1 MLIPN
6 EVDLKERNMA
16 RDKKKHLTVW
26 INLKQ
31 RNEILNSYI
40 LNNIALKHIKKNT

>member
-16 RDKKKHLTVW
+16 R

-40 LNNIALKHIKKNT
+40 FNNIALKLIKKNF